1 MRLQKKSGQPQATGM
16 GGMKFMM
23 FLFPILMI
31 FFAVGYT
38 SAFALYIVL
47 NSGLTV
53 LLNLLSTG
61 IFALKD
67 RGTEKKATETIIRY
81 GRPDPHE
88 LIAKESRNSSDR
100 DAGDGKKTGGNRKGK

>member
-1 MRLQKKSGQPQATGM
+1 
-16 GGMKFMM
+16 M

-47 NSGLTV
+47 NSGFTV

-61 IFALKD
+61 IFAIKD
-67 RGTEKKATETIIRY
+67 RGAEKKATETIIRY

-88 LIAKESRNSSDR
+88 FISKDNRANSDR
-100 DAGDGKKTGGNRKGK
+100 GTGDGKKTGGNRKGK